1 MATRKS
7 TKSYNTPAPTNDGVL
22 RDAPGL
28 EFPDWSGML
37 PHHSRKTF
45 EEAVRWND
53 DMRAL
58 FPPRMK
64 SPKLEAERRCYA
76 EFVL

>member
-1 MATRKS
+1 MKN
-7 TKSYNTPAPTNDGVL
+7 YNMPAPTNDAAL

-37 PHHSRKTF
+37 PHRSRMTF
-45 EEAVRWND
+45 AEAVRWND
-53 DMRAL
+53 EMLSL
-58 FPPRMK
+58 FPPRK
-64 SPKLEAERRCYA
+64 LPHKLETERRCDV

>member
-1 MATRKS
+1 MKS
-7 TKSYNTPAPTNDGVL
+7 CDTPAPTNEKVL
-22 RDAPGL
+22 RDAPAL

-37 PHHSRKTF
+37 PHRSHMTF

-53 DMRAL
+53 EMLAM
-58 FPPRMK
+58 FPPK
-64 SPKLEAERRCYA
+64 KLSPKLEAERRCQA

>member
-1 MATRKS
+1 MKNYDEPVS
-7 TKSYNTPAPTNDGVL
+7 TNDGVL

-28 EFPDWSGML
+28 EFPDWSGMQ
-37 PHHSRKTF
+37 PHRSRMTF

-53 DMRAL
+53 EMLAR
-58 FPPRMK
+58 FPPKKK
-64 SPKLEAERRCYA
+64 SLKLEAERRCHA